1 MIKENPRFM
10 GADLPESPYEDSAV
24 VVLPLPFE
32 RTTSYG
38 HGTDKGPEGLL
49 IASGYVELYD
59 EELGLEPLSQGI
71 STVAPFE
78 PASEDLGEAM
88 AEMEAEARRHM
99 AAGKFLVCLGGE
111 HALTLAPVRAAR
123 AVFGE
128 IGVLQLDAH
137 ADLRE
142 SYGGTPYSHAAVMRR
157 VVELGVPTL
166 AVGLRAVSAPEAE
179 FARAHDLPIIWGHQ
193 LNEDEARGSSE
204 RFEALLDRLPEQI
217 YLTIDIDFFDPS
229 LVPSTGTPE
238 PGGGTWYP
246 TLRLLRRLFEKKK
259 VIAMDVVELAPVEG
273 SPSSD
278 FVAAKLVFKCLA
290 YRMSQAAPGG
300 R

>member
-1 MIKENPRFM
+1 MANDLPRFL
-10 GADLPESPYEDSAV
+10 GADLPETPYEDSEV

-59 EELGLEPLSQGI
+59 EELGLEPLRQGI
-71 STVAPFE
+71 ATVAPFE
-78 PASEDLGEAM
+78 PASEDLGAAM
-88 AEMEAEARRHM
+88 DEMEAEARRHM
-99 AAGKFLVCLGGE
+99 AAGKFLVTLGGE

-123 AVFGE
+123 EVFGE
-128 IGVLQLDAH
+128 LGVVQFDAH
-137 ADLRE
+137 GDLRE
-142 SYGGTPYSHAAVMRR
+142 TYGGTPYSHAAVMRR

-166 AVGLRAVSAPEAE
+166 AVGLRAVSTPEAE
-179 FARAHDLPIIWGHQ
+179 FARRHDLPIIWGHQ
-193 LNEDEARGSSE
+193 LHEDEVRGSTE

-217 YLTIDIDFFDPS
+217 YLTFDIDFFDPA

-246 TLRLLRRLFEKKK
+246 TLKLLRLLFAKKK
-259 VIAMDVVELAPVEG
+259 VVAMDVVELAPTPG

-290 YRMSQAAPGG
+290 YRMSRDAPGG

>member
-1 MIKENPRFM
+1 MVNELPRFL
-10 GADLPESPYEDSAV
+10 GADLPETPYDESAV

-49 IASGYVELYD
+49 VASGYVELFD

-71 STVAPFE
+71 CTVPAFE
-78 PASEDLGEAM
+78 PASEDLGQAM
-88 AEMEAEARRHM
+88 DEMEEEARRHM
-99 AAGKFLVCLGGE
+99 AAGKFLVSLGGE
-111 HALTLAPVRAAR
+111 HALTLAPVRAAK

-128 IGVLQLDAH
+128 IGVLQFDAH
-137 ADLRE
+137 GDLRE
-142 SYGGTPYSHAAVMRR
+142 SYGGTIYSHAAVMRR
-157 VVELGVPTL
+157 VAELGVPIA
-166 AVGLRAVSAPEAE
+166 AVGLRAVSTPEAQY
-179 FARAHDLPIIWGHQ
+179 ARQHDLPIIWAHQ
-193 LNEDEARGSSE
+193 LHEDERTGSNAR
-204 RFEALLDRLPEQI
+204 FDALLDRLPEQI
-217 YLTIDIDFFDPS
+217 YLTFDIDYFDPA

-290 YRMSQAAPGG
+290 YRMLRDAAAG

>member
-1 MIKENPRFM
+1 MVKELPRFL
-10 GADLPESPYEDSAV
+10 GADLPETRYEDSEV

-49 IASGYVELYD
+49 VASGYVELFD
-59 EELGLEPLSQGI
+59 EELGIEPMRQGI
-71 STVAPFE
+71 RTVPSFE
-78 PASEDLGEAM
+78 PASEDLATAM

-99 AAGKFLVCLGGE
+99 EAGKFLVCLGGE
-111 HALTLAPVRAAR
+111 HALTLAPVRAAQ

-128 IGVLQLDAH
+128 IGVVQFDAH
-137 ADLRE
+137 GDLRE

-157 VVELGVPTL
+157 VVELGIKTL
-166 AVGLRAVSAPEAE
+166 AVGLRAVSAPEAA
-179 FARAHDLPIIWGHQ
+179 FARENGLPVIWGHQ
-193 LNEDEARGSSE
+193 VHEDEVRGSSE
-204 RFEALLDRLPEQI
+204 RFEALLDTLPEKI
-217 YLTIDIDFFDPS
+217 YLTFDIDYFDPA

-246 TLRLLRRLFEKKK
+246 TLRLLRRLFEKKQ
-259 VIAMDVVELAPVEG
+259 VIAMDVVELAPASG
-273 SPSSD
+273 SPTSD

-290 YRMSQAAPGG
+290 YRMLRAAL
-300 R
+300 RDS